1 MQSSKFP
8 YWKLV
13 FVWIIFLGL
22 HFSYETFPNTL
33 FQIIGEEGETNY
45 FHMKMLFFAYLFG
58 SIVEFILNRN
68 KIANVQQFLTGRAL
82 VSISY
87 PWLTITFFFLAQA
100 FTGKMLDL
108 PWEII
113 WANVATVIG
122 IYFALRLEQAFDEV
136 EFRPA
141 LRWMIWLIFA
151 SALFTY
157 IVFTFNTPEHFFETP
172 EGFGHGH

>member
-1 MQSSKFP
+1 MNTTKFP
-8 YWKLV
+8 YWKLI
-13 FVWIIFLGL
+13 FVWIVFLGL
-22 HFSYETFPNTL
+22 HFSYETFPNL
-33 FQIIGEEGETNY
+33 IFQIIGEEGETNY

-58 SIVEFILNRN
+58 CIVEFFINRK
-68 KIANVQQFLTGRAL
+68 KIGSLQQFSTSRAL
-82 VSISY
+82 VSITY

-100 FTGKMLDL
+100 FTGGMLEM

-113 WANVATVIG
+113 WANIATVIG

-141 LRWMIWLIFA
+141 LRWMIWLIFL

-157 IVFTFNTPEHFFETP
+157 IVFTFDTPEHFFETP